1 MGPGTGG
8 AVRSL
13 ALDTT
18 TLSTTTVALRS
29 KHSNFETKI
38 TTTRASS
45 FVTGGGPLRAATSST
60 LSGPRRSCRAMARA
74 GGDVLA
80 SAGWYCVLAAGALSF
95 APGTGPLRAAPSSHP
110 TAGDSDGGFL
120 AS

>member
-1 MGPGTGG
+1 MEPGTGG

-60 LSGPRRSCRAMARA
+60 LSGDVLDFERASSFVSGGGLLRAATSSTLSGPRRS
-74 GGDVLA
+74 
-80 SAGWYCVLAAGALSF
+80 
-95 APGTGPLRAAPSSHP
+95 
-110 TAGDSDGGFL
+110 
-120 AS
+120 